1 MGYRSTIIFGVEQSH
16 APKLDE
22 ILKEHRMT
30 PDEKEFVVYPNYK
43 MVKDKHGDFEKW
55 ERVGDIEMIVYRFE
69 YVKWYDDYDDVRAVT
84 KYLKGLAYTLDEG
97 NNVVEAD
104 DYDTTFLV
112 GLGEEGE
119 THSVIGDWWEYVD
132 HISKLE
138 VIK

>member
-1 MGYRSTIIFGVEQSH
+1 MGYRSTIIFGVAQSH

-22 ILKEHRMT
+22 ILKEHRWK
-30 PDEKEFVVYPNYK
+30 PDERELVVYPNYK
-43 MVKDKHGDFEKW
+43 MVKDKYGDFEKW

-69 YVKWYDDYDDVRAVT
+69 YIKWYDDYDDVRAVT

-119 THSVIGDWWEYVD
+119 IHSAIADWWQYVD

-138 VIK
+138 IQK

>member
-1 MGYRSTIIFGVEQSH
+1 MGYRSTIIFGVAQSH

-30 PDEKEFVVYPNYK
+30 PDERVSKDYPKYK
-43 MVKDKHGDFEKW
+43 MVNDKHGDFKKW
-55 ERVGDIEMIVYRFE
+55 ERVGDIQMVIYRFE
-69 YVKWYDDYDDVRAVT
+69 YLKWYDDYDDVRAIT
-84 KYLKGLAYTLDEG
+84 KYLKGLAYTLDEDD
-97 NNVVEAD
+97 NVVETD

-112 GLGEEGE
+112 GLGEMGE

-138 VIK
+138 VIE

>member
-22 ILKEHRMT
+22 ILKEYQMI

-43 MVKDKHGDFEKW
+43 MVKDKYGDFERW
-55 ERVGDIEMIVYRFE
+55 EKVGNIKVVVYKFE
-69 YVKWYDDYDDVRAVT
+69 YIKWYDDYPDVMDIT
-84 KYLKGLAYTLDEG
+84 KYLEELHEEYE
-97 NNVVEAD
+97 
-104 DYDTTFLV
+104 DTTFLV

-119 THSVIGDWWEYVD
+119 THSMIGNWWEYVN

-138 VIK
+138 IQK

>member
-22 ILKEHRMT
+22 ILKEHKMIA
-30 PDEKEFVVYPNYK
+30 DLIVSKAYPLHK

-55 ERVGDIEMIVYRFE
+55 ERLDDIQMVIYRFE
-69 YVKWYDDYDDVRAVT
+69 YLKWYDDYPEVIAIT
-84 KYLKGLAYTLDEG
+84 KYLKGLAYTLEDSG
-97 NNVVEAD
+97 VVESD

-119 THSVIGDWWEYVD
+119 IHSAIADWWQYVD

-138 VIK
+138 IQDI

>member
-22 ILKEHRMT
+22 ILKEHGMT
-30 PDEKEFVVYPNYK
+30 PDEKEFVVYPDYK
-43 MVKDKHGDFEKW
+43 MVKDKHGDFERYEK
-55 ERVGDIEMIVYRFE
+55 VGNIKMVVYKFE

-84 KYLKGLAYTLDEG
+84 KYLKGLAYTLEDD
-97 NNVVEAD
+97 NVVEAD

-119 THSVIGDWWEYVD
+119 IHSAIADWWQYVD

-138 VIK
+138 IQK

>member
-22 ILKEHRMT
+22 ILKEYQMT

-43 MVKDKHGDFEKW
+43 MVKDKYGDFERW
-55 ERVGDIEMIVYRFE
+55 EKVGNIKVVVYKFE
-69 YVKWYDDYDDVRAVT
+69 YIKWYDDYPDVMDIT
-84 KYLKGLAYTLDEG
+84 KYLEELHEEYE
-97 NNVVEAD
+97 
-104 DYDTTFLV
+104 DTTFLV

-119 THSVIGDWWEYVD
+119 THSMIGNWWEYVN

-138 VIK
+138 IQK